1 MSGNR
6 NTVSPFLLA
15 SPALYQLPSSM
26 LRPPSTHP
34 SIQSRQASF
43 HTSISFITRLRHKH
57 KSRTHGD
64 CSVIVIR
71 LPQASGPSALPP
83 TIAAPLGLSARHLAQ
98 PCHAAWSLLID
109 PWAFINLRVG
119 AYRPT
124 RWSVMHVDHCPA
136 LSAYRTTSAHQGS
149 TYARYGTLAL
159 GSGLVYCII
168 HPELRINT
176 ESDSARGSSG
186 PHWSTGP
193 ATITQVE
200 LKGNRCHFRNES
212 GIHAREARV

>member
-71 LPQASGPSALPP
+71 LPQASMERHFGHENLQPTTNNQQPP
-83 TIAAPLGLSARHLAQ
+83 TI
-98 PCHAAWSLLID
+98 
-109 PWAFINLRVG
+109 
-119 AYRPT
+119 
-124 RWSVMHVDHCPA
+124 
-136 LSAYRTTSAHQGS
+136 TTSH
-149 TYARYGTLAL
+149 
-159 GSGLVYCII
+159 
-168 HPELRINT
+168 
-176 ESDSARGSSG
+176 
-186 PHWSTGP
+186 
-193 ATITQVE
+193 
-200 LKGNRCHFRNES
+200 
-212 GIHAREARV
+212 